1 MESASN
7 VGYGRPIEQGEPPAK
22 ASHRRFSRG
31 RIVRF
36 CAVVTGLI
44 AACNWF
50 VGATWAHFSGESDLA
65 WRMAFMLVAL
75 AFVPVTLIGRFWR
88 NPLLKPLSLSSSVAV
103 GALNFAIFAAAGTW
117 ITVGIARFFG
127 VPVESRSIVCA
138 FYGVAAF
145 VTIYGLVNAAW
156 LRVTPVT
163 IALPNL
169 PPDWEGRTAA
179 LVTDLHLGNIHGVG
193 YARHVVARLAA
204 LNPDAV
210 FIAGDLFDGA
220 SIDHAAAVA
229 PLSKLAAPLGV
240 YFVTGNH
247 DEYAYRG
254 AILAAVRS
262 AGIRVL
268 DNAKVD
274 LEGLQIV
281 GVHDADASDPRR
293 FGEIISRVRVNRE
306 TPSILINHQPANLVA
321 AEEAGFS
328 LQLSGHTHAGQFWP
342 WSALVRRI
350 FGPFAYGLHHF
361 KSLLVLTSSGVGTWG
376 PPLRVGTRSEIVLI
390 TFGCSPREVKP
401 S

>member
-7 VGYGRPIEQGEPPAK
+7 VDYGRPIERVEPPAK
-22 ASHRRFSRG
+22 VSQRRTTRG

-44 AACNWF
+44 VACSWF

-75 AFVPVTLIGRFWR
+75 AFVPATLIGRFWR
-88 NPLLKPLSLSSSVAV
+88 NPLLKPLTLSSAVAV

-117 ITVGIARFFG
+117 IAVGISRLFG

-138 FYGVAAF
+138 FYGAAAF
-145 VTIYGLVNAAW
+145 VTIYGLVNAAR
-156 LRVTPVT
+156 LRVTRVT
-163 IALPNL
+163 IELPNL
-169 PPDWEGRTAA
+169 PASWEGRTAA
-179 LVTDLHLGNIHGVG
+179 LVTDLHLGNIHGVA
-193 YARHVVARLAA
+193 YARHLVARITELE
-204 LNPDAV
+204 PDAV

-229 PLSKLAAPLGV
+229 PLSKIAAPFGV

-247 DEYAYRG
+247 DEYAYRT
-254 AILAAVRS
+254 AVLAAVRG

-281 GVHDADASDPRR
+281 GVHDAEASDPRR
-293 FGEIISRVRVNRE
+293 LREILSRVRVNPE
-306 TPSILINHQPANLVA
+306 TSSILINHQPANLTT
-321 AEEAGFS
+321 AEEAGIS
-328 LQLSGHTHAGQFWP
+328 LQLSGHTHGGQFWP
-342 WSALVRRI
+342 WSALVSRI
-350 FGPFAYGLHHF
+350 FGPFAYGLHRF
-361 KSLLVLTSSGVGTWG
+361 RSILVLTSSGVGTWG

-390 TFGCSPREVKP
+390 TFERRL
-401 S
+401 